1 MFACLHVPG
10 LPSFRQSVLLDCA
23 AAFSPVIEQTAPD
36 AVTLALDG
44 CARLFGSPERAA
56 QRMAQHA
63 ASLDLEARVA
73 VAANPDTALLAA
85 RGYPGTLVIPQGREA
100 EFLAPLPV
108 EVLQPPAGIAFKLA
122 LWGVRTLGELAALP
136 EKGLAERLGEEGVHL
151 QKVARGT
158 FRRSLTPTTLPER
171 LEEGIELEHPVAL
184 LEPLLFL
191 VAQLIQRICERLK
204 ARALAAI
211 ELALEL
217 ELEDGGKHV
226 RRHRLPVPM
235 LSARSFLKLLQ
246 LDLEAHPPQA
256 AVCRIHLYAEPAAP
270 RSVQHGLFVPRQ
282 PEAEKLE
289 LTLARL
295 TALVGEGRVGA
306 PQPLDTHRPDA
317 FCLKRF
323 TVEETPAPAAA
334 CAEPVMLALRR
345 FRPPRRARVEERG
358 RRPHVVMAP
367 GVHGRVVEVA
377 GPWRISGD
385 WWSPQA
391 YCREEF
397 DVALADGSLC
407 RIYRDCLSGGWFV
420 AGSYD

>member
-10 LPSFRQSVLLDCA
+10 LPCSAQAVLVDCA

-36 AVTLALDG
+36 AVLLALAG
-44 CARLFGSPERAA
+44 STRLFGPPELAARRLAQRAA
-56 QRMAQHA
+56 A
-63 ASLDLEARVA
+63 LGLEARVA

-85 RGYPGTLVIPQGREA
+85 RGYCGVTVIPPGREA

-108 EVLQPPAGIAFKLA
+108 EVLQPPAEIAFKLA

-136 EKGLAERLGEEGVHL
+136 AKGLAERLGQQGVRL
-151 QKVARGT
+151 QKLARGT
-158 FRRSLTPTTLPER
+158 LNRSLAPVPLPEGFQ
-171 LEEGIELEHPVAL
+171 ESIELEEPVTL

-191 VAQLIQRICERLK
+191 LAQLIQRICERLK

-211 ELALEL
+211 ELELKL
-217 ELEDGGKHV
+217 ELEDGGEHV

-235 LSARSFLKLLQ
+235 LSSRSFLKLLQ
-246 LDLEAHPPQA
+246 LDLEAHPPVA
-256 AVCRIHLYAEPAAP
+256 AVCVIRLRAEPAAP
-270 RSVQHGLFVPRQ
+270 RGMQHGLFRPRE

-295 TALVGEGRVGA
+295 ASLVGEGCVGA
-306 PQPLDTHRPDA
+306 AEPLDTHRPDT
-317 FCLKRF
+317 FRLKRF
-323 TVEETPAPAAA
+323 TVDQAREAGGGAA
-334 CAEPVMLALRR
+334 PVMLALRR
-345 FRPPRRARVEERG
+345 FRPPRPARVEERNG
-358 RRPHVVMAP
+358 RPQVVMAQ
-367 GVHGRVVEVA
+367 GVHGRVVELS

-385 WWSPQA
+385 WWSAEA

-397 DVALADGSLC
+397 DVALAGGGLY
-407 RIYRDCLSGGWFV
+407 RIYRDCLHGGWFL